1 VGWVGSRQEGTES
14 AIGIIRLR
22 FEREGQQRDSVIDEA
37 GSAEIVQRAADGG
50 LPLAEEVG
58 IDHRCSDVF
67 VTEEF
72 LHEADVVAA
81 FEQVDG
87 KEVAQGL
94 WCDTLGDPRR
104 ASGLSDRLA

>member
-1 VGWVGSRQEGTES
+1 VGSRQEGDES

-22 FEREGQQRDSVIDEA
+22 FEREGHQRDSVIDEA

-72 LHEADVVAA
+72 LHDADGIALETYGVANA
-81 FEQVDG
+81 IQETFGTVFHSS
-87 KEVAQGL
+87 
-94 WCDTLGDPRR
+94 P
-104 ASGLSDRLA
+104 

>member
-1 VGWVGSRQEGTES
+1 
-14 AIGIIRLR
+14 
-22 FEREGQQRDSVIDEA
+22 VIDEA

-72 LHEADVVAA
+72 LHDADGIALETYGVANA
-81 FEQVDG
+81 IQETFSVT
-87 KEVAQGL
+87 VAQSGARCSL
-94 WCDTLGDPRR
+94 RR
-104 ASGLSDRLA
+104 KN